1 MMIGSRAESTLEVR
15 PTCDDD
21 LSVLQPLIQRAYR
34 GDDARAGWTH
44 EADLL
49 DGERIGVA
57 ELEAMIAD
65 PTERLL
71 VGFDGNRMVGC
82 VRVANSGNGLAY
94 LGLLCV
100 DPLLQT
106 GGYGK
111 QLIAAAEATA
121 RQEFGA
127 ERIEMTVIDKRA
139 ELIAFYERRG
149 YAQVGT
155 RDFPVVVDPPLHMV
169 VLEKPLG

>member
-1 MMIGSRAESTLEVR
+1 MS
-15 PTCDDD
+15 D
-21 LSVLQPLIQRAYR
+21 LSVRVARRDDLAMLQPLIQRAYR

-49 DGERIGVA
+49 DGERIGID

-65 PTERLL
+65 PAERLL
-71 VGFDGNRMVGC
+71 VGFDDDRMVGC
-82 VRVANSGNGLAY
+82 VRVANSGGGLAY

-121 RQEFGA
+121 HREFA
-127 ERIEMTVIDKRA
+127 ADRIEMTVIDRRA

-155 RDFPVVVDPPLHMV
+155 RDFPIVVDPPLHMV

>member
-1 MMIGSRAESTLEVR
+1 MF
-15 PTCDDD
+15 D
-21 LSVLQPLIQRAYR
+21 LSVRVARRDDLATLQPLIQRAYR

-49 DGERIGVA
+49 DGERIGVG

-65 PTERLL
+65 PAERLL
-71 VGFDGNRMVGC
+71 VGFDGDRMVGC
-82 VRVANSGNGLAY
+82 VRVANSGGGLAY

-121 RQEFGA
+121 RREFA
-127 ERIEMTVIDKRA
+127 ADRIEMTVIDRRA

-155 RDFPVVVDPPLHMV
+155 RDFPILLDPPLHMV

>member
-1 MMIGSRAESTLEVR
+1 MTRLLTRVAR
-15 PTCDDD
+15 RDD
-21 LSVLQPLIQRAYR
+21 LATLQPLIQRAYR

-57 ELEAMIAD
+57 ELGAMIAD
-65 PTERLL
+65 PAERLL
-71 VGFDGNRMVGC
+71 VGFDGERMVGC
-82 VRVANSGNGLAY
+82 VRVANSGGGLAY

-100 DPLLQT
+100 DPLLQA

-121 RQEFGA
+121 REEFGA
-127 ERIEMTVIDKRA
+127 DRIEMTVIDSRA

-149 YAQVGT
+149 YAHVGT
-155 RDFPVVVDPPLHMV
+155 RAFPVVLDPPLHMV

>member
-1 MMIGSRAESTLEVR
+1 MSALSVRATR
-15 PTCDDD
+15 CDDFAT
-21 LSVLQPLIQRAYR
+21 LQPLIQRAYR

-49 DGERIGVA
+49 DGERIGVH

-65 PTERLL
+65 PAERLL
-71 VGFDGNRMVGC
+71 VGFDGDRMVGC

-111 QLIAAAEATA
+111 QLIAAAEVTA
-121 RQEFGA
+121 RNEFGA
-127 ERIEMTVIDKRA
+127 KRIEMTVIDKRA

-169 VLEKPLG
+169 VLEKSLD

>member
-1 MMIGSRAESTLEVR
+1 MNGLVTRNAASTDL
-15 PTCDDD
+15 PT
-21 LSVLQPLIQRAYR
+21 LQALIQRAYR

-65 PTERLL
+65 PAERLL
-71 VGFDGNRMVGC
+71 VGLDGERMVGC
-82 VRVANSGNGLAY
+82 VRVANSGGGLAY

-100 DPLLQT
+100 DPLLQA

-121 RQEFGA
+121 REEFGA
-127 ERIEMTVIDKRA
+127 DRIEMTVIDKRT
-139 ELIAFYERRG
+139 ELIAFYQRRG
-149 YAQVGT
+149 YVQTGT

>member
-1 MMIGSRAESTLEVR
+1 MTRLLTRVAR
-15 PTCDDD
+15 RDD
-21 LSVLQPLIQRAYR
+21 LATLQPLIQRAYR

-57 ELEAMIAD
+57 ELGAMIAD
-65 PTERLL
+65 PAERLL
-71 VGFDGNRMVGC
+71 VGFDGERMVGC
-82 VRVANSGNGLAY
+82 VRVANSGGGLAY

-100 DPLLQT
+100 DPLLQA

-121 RQEFGA
+121 REEFGA
-127 ERIEMTVIDKRA
+127 DRIEMTVIDSRA

-149 YAQVGT
+149 YAHVGT
-155 RDFPVVVDPPLHMV
+155 RAFPVVLDPPLHMV
-169 VLEKPLG
+169 VLEKKLG

>member
-1 MMIGSRAESTLEVR
+1 MPNLTTR
-15 PTCDDD
+15 PAASND
-21 LSVLQPLIQRAYR
+21 LATLQPLIQRAYR

-49 DGERIGVA
+49 DGERIGIG

-65 PTERLL
+65 PAERLL
-71 VGFDGNRMVGC
+71 VGFDGARMVGC
-82 VRVANSGNGLAY
+82 VRIANSGEGLAY

-100 DPLLQT
+100 DPLLQA

-121 RQEFGA
+121 HHEFGA
-127 ERIEMTVIDKRA
+127 DRIEMTVIDRRA
-139 ELIAFYERRG
+139 ELIAYYERRG
-149 YAQVGT
+149 YAHVGT

-169 VLEKPLG
+169 VLEKRLG

>member
-1 MMIGSRAESTLEVR
+1 MPSLTIRAAIA
-15 PTCDDD
+15 DD
-21 LSVLQPLIQRAYR
+21 LAALQPLIQRAYR
-34 GDDARAGWTH
+34 GDSARGGWTH

-49 DGERIGVA
+49 DNERIGIE
-57 ELEAMIAD
+57 ELGAMLAD
-65 PTERLL
+65 PSERLL
-71 VGFDGNRMVGC
+71 VGFDGERMIGC
-82 VRVANSGNGLAY
+82 VRVADLADGPAY

-100 DPLLQT
+100 DPEAQA

-121 RQEFGA
+121 RDDFGA
-127 ERIEMTVIDKRA
+127 ERIQMTVIDSRV

-149 YAQVGT
+149 YANVGT

-169 VLEKPLG
+169 VLEKPL

>member
-1 MMIGSRAESTLEVR
+1 MSDLIVR
-15 PTCDDD
+15 TASEKD
-21 LSVLQPLIQRAYR
+21 LAMLQPLIQRAYR

-49 DGERIGVA
+49 DGERIGVD

-65 PTERLL
+65 PAERLL
-71 VGFDGNRMVGC
+71 VGFDDVRMVGC
-82 VRVANSGNGLAY
+82 VRVANSGGGLAY

-121 RQEFGA
+121 HREFA
-127 ERIEMTVIDKRA
+127 ADRIEMTVIDKRA

-155 RDFPVVVDPPLHMV
+155 RDFPIVIDPPLHMV

>member
-1 MMIGSRAESTLEVR
+1 MSLAVRAAVVT
-15 PTCDDD
+15 D
-21 LSVLQPLIQRAYR
+21 LPILQPLIQRAYR

-49 DGERIGVA
+49 DGERIGIG

-65 PTERLL
+65 RAERLL
-71 VGFDGNRMVGC
+71 VGFDEDRMVGC
-82 VRVANSGNGLAY
+82 VRVANSGGGLAY

-121 RQEFGA
+121 CREFDA
-127 ERIEMTVIDKRA
+127 DRIEMTVIDRRT
-139 ELIAFYERRG
+139 ELIAFYQRRG

>member
-1 MMIGSRAESTLEVR
+1 MTGLVIRTATSTDL
-15 PTCDDD
+15 PT
-21 LSVLQPLIQRAYR
+21 LQPLIQRAYR

-65 PTERLL
+65 PAERLL
-71 VGFDGNRMVGC
+71 VGFDGERMVGC
-82 VRVANSGNGLAY
+82 VRVANSGGGLAY

-100 DPLLQT
+100 DPLLQA

-111 QLIAAAEATA
+111 QLITAAEATA
-121 RQEFGA
+121 RDAFGA
-127 ERIEMTVIDKRA
+127 DRIEMTVIDSRA

-149 YAQVGT
+149 YAHVGT

-169 VLEKPLG
+169 VLEKALG

>member
-1 MMIGSRAESTLEVR
+1 MSDLIVR
-15 PTCDDD
+15 TASEKD
-21 LSVLQPLIQRAYR
+21 LAMLQPLIQRAYR

-49 DGERIGVA
+49 DGERIGVG

-65 PTERLL
+65 PAERLL
-71 VGFDGNRMVGC
+71 VGFDDDRMVGC
-82 VRVANSGNGLAY
+82 VRVAKSGDGLAY

-121 RQEFGA
+121 HREFA
-127 ERIEMTVIDKRA
+127 ADRIEMTVIDKRA

-155 RDFPVVVDPPLHMV
+155 RDFPIVLDPPLHMV

>member
-1 MMIGSRAESTLEVR
+1 MS
-15 PTCDDD
+15 D
-21 LSVLQPLIQRAYR
+21 LSVRVARRDDLATLQPLIQRAYR

-49 DGERIGVA
+49 DGERIGA
-57 ELEAMIAD
+57 DELEAMIAD
-65 PTERLL
+65 PAERLL
-71 VGFDGNRMVGC
+71 VGFDDERMVGC
-82 VRVANSGNGLAY
+82 VRVANSGGGLAY

-111 QLIAAAEATA
+111 QLIAAAEMTA
-121 RQEFGA
+121 LREFA
-127 ERIEMTVIDKRA
+127 ADRIEMTVIDKRA
-139 ELIAFYERRG
+139 ELIAFYQRRG
-149 YAQVGT
+149 YATVGT

>member
-1 MMIGSRAESTLEVR
+1 MS
-15 PTCDDD
+15 D
-21 LSVLQPLIQRAYR
+21 LSVRVARRDDLATLQPLIQRAYR

-49 DGERIGVA
+49 DGERIGVD

-65 PTERLL
+65 PAERLL
-71 VGFDGNRMVGC
+71 VGFDDDRMVGC
-82 VRVANSGNGLAY
+82 VRVANSGGGLAY

-100 DPLLQT
+100 DPRLQT

-111 QLIAAAEATA
+111 QLIAAAETTA
-121 RQEFGA
+121 HHEFNA
-127 ERIEMTVIDKRA
+127 KRIEMTVIDRRA

-149 YAQVGT
+149 YARVGT
-155 RDFPVVVDPPLHMV
+155 REFPIVVDPPLHMV

>member
-1 MMIGSRAESTLEVR
+1 MS
-15 PTCDDD
+15 D
-21 LSVLQPLIQRAYR
+21 LSVRVARRDDLATLQPLIQRAYR
-34 GDDARAGWTH
+34 GDDSRAGWTH

-49 DGERIGVA
+49 DGERIGVE
-57 ELEAMIAD
+57 ELEAMTAD
-65 PTERLL
+65 PAERLL
-71 VGFDGNRMVGC
+71 VGFDDDRLIGC
-82 VRVANSGNGLAY
+82 VRVANSGGGLAY

-111 QLIAAAEATA
+111 QLIAAAEAIA
-121 RQEFGA
+121 RDEFGA
-127 ERIEMTVIDKRA
+127 DRMEMTVIDRRS
-139 ELIAFYERRG
+139 ELIAFYQRRG

-155 RDFPVVVDPPLHMV
+155 RDFPILVDPPLHMV

>member
-1 MMIGSRAESTLEVR
+1 MS
-15 PTCDDD
+15 D
-21 LSVLQPLIQRAYR
+21 LILWPASAKDLAMLQPLIQRAYR

-65 PTERLL
+65 PAERLL
-71 VGFDGNRMVGC
+71 VGFDGERMVGC
-82 VRVANSGNGLAY
+82 VRVANSGGGLAY

-100 DPLLQT
+100 DPLLQA

-121 RQEFGA
+121 REEFGA
-127 ERIEMTVIDKRA
+127 DRIEMTVIDKRT
-139 ELIAFYERRG
+139 ELIAFYQRRG
-149 YAQVGT
+149 YAQAGT

-169 VLEKPLG
+169 VLEKPLR

>member
-1 MMIGSRAESTLEVR
+1 MSSLSVR
-15 PTCDDD
+15 VARGDD
-21 LSVLQPLIQRAYR
+21 LATLQPLIQRAYR

-65 PTERLL
+65 PAECLL
-71 VGFDGNRMVGC
+71 VGVDGDRMVGC
-82 VRVANSGNGLAY
+82 VRVANSGGGLAY

-100 DPLLQT
+100 DPLLQA

-111 QLIAAAEATA
+111 QLIAAAEEAA
-121 RQEFGA
+121 RMAFGA
-127 ERIEMTVIDKRA
+127 DRIEMTVIDSRA

-149 YAQVGT
+149 YARVGT
-155 RDFPVVVDPPLHMV
+155 RAFPVVVDPPLQMV

>member
-1 MMIGSRAESTLEVR
+1 MTPLTVR
-15 PTCDDD
+15 SAIAAD
-21 LSVLQPLIQRAYR
+21 LSILQPLIQRAYR

-65 PTERLL
+65 PAERLL
-71 VGFDGNRMVGC
+71 VGFDGARMVGC
-82 VRVANSGNGLAY
+82 VRVANSGEGLAY

-100 DPLLQT
+100 DPLLQA

-111 QLIAAAEATA
+111 QLIAAAEAVA
-121 RQEFGA
+121 RGDFGA
-127 ERIEMTVIDKRA
+127 DRIEMTVIDKRA
-139 ELIAFYERRG
+139 ELIAFYHRRG
-149 YAQVGT
+149 YVKVGT

>member
-1 MMIGSRAESTLEVR
+1 MTRLLTRVAR
-15 PTCDDD
+15 RDD
-21 LSVLQPLIQRAYR
+21 LATLQPLIQRAYR

-57 ELEAMIAD
+57 ELGAMIAD
-65 PTERLL
+65 PAERLL
-71 VGFDGNRMVGC
+71 VGLDGEQMVGC
-82 VRVANSGNGLAY
+82 VRVANSGGGLAY

-100 DPLLQT
+100 DPLLQA

-121 RQEFGA
+121 REEFGA
-127 ERIEMTVIDKRA
+127 DRIEMTVIDKRT
-139 ELIAFYERRG
+139 ELIAFYQRRG
-149 YAQVGT
+149 YAHVGT

>member
-1 MMIGSRAESTLEVR
+1 M
-15 PTCDDD
+15 PD
-21 LSVLQPLIQRAYR
+21 LSVRTARRGDLSTLQPLIQRAYR

-65 PTERLL
+65 PAERLL
-71 VGFDGNRMVGC
+71 VGFDGERMIGC
-82 VRVANSGNGLAY
+82 VRVANSGGGLAY

-100 DPLLQT
+100 DPLLQA

-121 RQEFGA
+121 RREFA
-127 ERIEMTVIDKRA
+127 ADRIEMTVIDRRA

-149 YAQVGT
+149 YAPAGT

-169 VLEKPLG
+169 VLEKPLR

>member
-1 MMIGSRAESTLEVR
+1 MTLTVR
-15 PTCDDD
+15 FTTKAD
-21 LSVLQPLIQRAYR
+21 LPALQPLIQRAYR

-65 PTERLL
+65 PSERLL
-71 VGFDGNRMVGC
+71 VGFDGERMVGC
-82 VRVANSGNGLAY
+82 VRVANSGGGLAY

-100 DPLLQT
+100 DPLLQA

-121 RQEFGA
+121 RREFA
-127 ERIEMTVIDKRA
+127 ADRIEMTVIDRRV

-149 YAQVGT
+149 YAHAGT

-169 VLEKPLG
+169 VLEKPLD

>member
-1 MMIGSRAESTLEVR
+1 MSDLTVR
-15 PTCDDD
+15 PAVSGD
-21 LSVLQPLIQRAYR
+21 LTTLQPLIQRAYR

-49 DGERIGVA
+49 DNERIGVA

-65 PTERLL
+65 PAERLL
-71 VGFDGNRMVGC
+71 VGFDGDRMIGC
-82 VRVANSGNGLAY
+82 VRVAASGDGLAY

-111 QLIAAAEATA
+111 RLIAAAETTA
-121 RQEFGA
+121 REDFGA
-127 ERIEMTVIDKRA
+127 GRIEMTVIDSRA

-149 YAQVGT
+149 
-155 RDFPVVVDPPLHMV
+155 
-169 VLEKPLG
+169 

>member
-1 MMIGSRAESTLEVR
+1 MS
-15 PTCDDD
+15 D
-21 LSVLQPLIQRAYR
+21 LSVRVVRRDDLATLQPLIQRAYR

-49 DGERIGVA
+49 DGERIGVG

-65 PTERLL
+65 PAERLL
-71 VGFDGNRMVGC
+71 VGFDGDRMVGC

-111 QLIAAAEATA
+111 QLIAAAEAIA
-121 RQEFGA
+121 HHEFDA
-127 ERIEMTVIDKRA
+127 DRIEMTVIDRRA

>member
-1 MMIGSRAESTLEVR
+1 MS
-15 PTCDDD
+15 D
-21 LSVLQPLIQRAYR
+21 LSVRVARRDALATLQPLIQRAYR

-49 DGERIGVA
+49 DGERIGVD

-65 PTERLL
+65 PAERLL
-71 VGFDGNRMVGC
+71 VGFDDDRMVGC
-82 VRVANSGNGLAY
+82 VRVASSGNGLAY

-106 GGYGK
+106 GGHGK
-111 QLIAAAEATA
+111 QLIAAAEVTA
-121 RQEFGA
+121 HREFA
-127 ERIEMTVIDKRA
+127 ADRIEMTVIDRRA

-155 RDFPVVVDPPLHMV
+155 RDFPIVLDPPLHMV